1 MGTKKR
7 VLVVD
12 DSPTVRQVLTQ
23 IINSSPYLEVVDTAA
38 DPYQAREK
46 IKKYNPDV
54 LTLDIEMPKM
64 DGISFLK
71 NLMRLRP
78 MPVIMIS
85 TLTEKGSR
93 ASMDALE
100 IGAFDCIQKP
110 SNLGNDLEA
119 YADLIVEKLNA
130 AANANIR
137 VLENTHLKSPNTSKR
152 NKGIVCSPKPQ
163 AILAI
168 GASTGGTE
176 AIKEV
181 LLSMP
186 ANCPPIVIAQHIP
199 PVFSAS
205 YASRMD
211 RICDINVHE
220 ASDGEVL
227 AAGNAY
233 IAPGH
238 SHMVLVSQ
246 GNRYKIQ
253 LNQNPPVNRHRP
265 SVDVLFDSVAAVA
278 GKHAVAC
285 LLTGMGEDG
294 SKGLLHL
301 KESGAYTIVQDE
313 ASSVVWGMPGAASR
327 LNAQEI
333 ILPLQKIGAKMIE
346 ASNKK
351 AN

>member
-1 MGTKKR
+1 MVAKKR

-23 IINSSPYLEVVDTAA
+23 IINSSPSLEVVDTAA

-85 TLTEKGSR
+85 TLTEKGSQ
-93 ASMDALE
+93 ASIDALE

-119 YADLIVEKLNA
+119 YADLIIEKLNA
-130 AANANIR
+130 AANANIQ
-137 VLENTHLKSPNTSKR
+137 VLEETHFKSPNTDKR
-152 NKGIVCSPKPQ
+152 NKNIVCDPKLN
-163 AILAI
+163 AIFAV

-176 AIKEV
+176 AIKE
-181 LLSMP
+181 LLLTMP
-186 ANCPPIVIAQHIP
+186 LNCPPIVIAQHIP

-205 YASRMD
+205 YAQRMD

-220 ASDGEVL
+220 ATHNDVL
-227 AAGNAY
+227 KPGNAY
-233 IAPGH
+233 IAPGS
-238 SHMVLVSQ
+238 SHMVLAKHKF
-246 GNRYKIQ
+246 GYKVL
-253 LNQNPPVNRHRP
+253 LNEDPPVNRHRP
-265 SVDVLFDSVAAVA
+265 SVDVLFDSVAEVA
-278 GKHAVAC
+278 GKNAIAC
-285 LLTGMGEDG
+285 LLTGMGVDG
-294 SKGLLHL
+294 AKGLLHI
-301 KESGAYTIVQDE
+301 KETGAYTVVQDE
-313 ASSVVWGMPGAASR
+313 STSVVWGMPGAAVR
-327 LNAQEI
+327 LDAHEI
-333 ILPLQKIGAKMIE
+333 VLPL
-346 ASNKK
+346 KK
-351 AN
+351 NWRENDRSR